1 MREWEGEKMF
11 LKMLDWI
18 RIIGV
23 AVAFFFGYQI
33 GFKDGYDPMVQLH
46 FMIPIIIVAIAGM
59 SGLEGIFFGKKSA
72 ELKGF
77 ETGSNYQKQSA
88 IALLSYAVIAL
99 LVYFANWGI
108 KAELTILFTF
118 IFFFFFSAINHGM
131 EAVKKKNYKWQNI
144 NRPFIT
150 LLLIA
155 GLIYPVIKA
164 IQGL

>member
-1 MREWEGEKMF
+1 MF
-11 LKMLDWI
+11 LKILDWI

-23 AVAFFFGYQI
+23 AIAFYFGYQI
-33 GFKDGYDPMVQLH
+33 GFADGYDPVAQLH
-46 FMIPIIIVAIAGM
+46 FMIPIIITAIAGM
-59 SGLEGIFFGKKSA
+59 SGLEGIFFGRKSA

-88 IALLSYAVIAL
+88 IALLSYTVIAI
-99 LVYFANWGI
+99 LVYFLNWGI
-108 KAELTILFTF
+108 KAELTILFVF

-131 EAVKKKNYKWQNI
+131 EAIKHKNYKWQNI

-155 GLIYPVIKA
+155 GLIYPVVKA